1 MNSLFRLHHS
11 DRQVILALLAVAVIA
26 FGLLFVTGG
35 NEESEKVEG
44 DTLSVQQDRRSSR
57 SSAVRNPSV
66 GEAPAPV
73 QHQLFQFDPNT
84 ADSTQLLRLGLEAWQ
99 VRNIYKY
106 RAAGGVY
113 RKKEDFA
120 KLYGLTV
127 KQYRE
132 LEPYITISADYQP
145 AAQLFADEERP
156 QVRDTLRYPIKL
168 KEGETIDLSV
178 ADTSQLKRV
187 PGIGSYYARRIKDYG
202 ERLGGYVSV
211 EQLNEIEGFPA
222 TAIPFFSLHGDG
234 VKKLNLNQ
242 LSLNE
247 LRRHPYINYYQ
258 ARAITEYRRLHGKLK
273 SLDDLKLL
281 NDFDDDTRRRLQPY
295 VAF

>member
-11 DRQVILALLAVAVIA
+11 DRQVVLALLAVAVIA

-35 NEESEKVEG
+35 SEESARIEG
-44 DTLSVQQDRRSSR
+44 DTLSVQPSNHPATR
-57 SSAVRNPSV
+57 SSARSSYV
-66 GEAPAPV
+66 GDDLAPT

-127 KQYRE
+127 KKYRE
-132 LEPYITISADYQP
+132 LEPYISISADYQP
-145 AAQLFADEERP
+145 AAKLFTEEERQP
-156 QVRDTLRYPIKL
+156 VRDTLRYPIKL

-178 ADTSQLKRV
+178 ADTLMLKRV
-187 PGIGSYYARRIKDYG
+187 PGIGSYYARKIKEYG

-211 EQLNEIEGFPA
+211 EQLNEIEGFPSS
-222 TAIPFFSLHGDG
+222 AIPFFTLHTDG

-258 ARAITEYRRLHGKLK
+258 ARAITEYRRQHGKLK

-281 NDFDDDTRRRLQPY
+281 NDFDEDTRQRLQPY
-295 VAF
+295 VTF

>member
-57 SSAVRNPSV
+57 SSAVKNPSV
-66 GEAPAPV
+66 GEVPAPV

-120 KLYGLTV
+120 KLYGLTA

-156 QVRDTLRYPIKL
+156 PMRDTLRYPIKL

-178 ADTSQLKRV
+178 ADTLQLKRV

-295 VAF
+295 VSF

>member
-26 FGLLFVTGG
+26 FGLIFVTGG
-35 NEESEKVEG
+35 NEETAMVEG
-44 DTLSVQQDRRSSR
+44 DTIAVQQANRPSRRSAAGR
-57 SSAVRNPSV
+57 SSIDNEPI
-66 GEAPAPV
+66 PV
-73 QHQLFQFDPNT
+73 SHQLFAFDPNT

-127 KQYRE
+127 KKYRE

-145 AAQLFADEERP
+145 AATLFPDEDRKP
-156 QVRDTLRYPIKL
+156 QRDTLRYPIKL
-168 KEGETIDLSV
+168 KEGQTIDLSA
-178 ADTSQLKRV
+178 ADTTMLKRV
-187 PGIGSYYARRIKDYG
+187 PGIGSYYAKRIMDYG

-211 EQLNEIEGFPA
+211 EQLNEIEGFPSS
-222 TAIPFFSLHGDG
+222 AIPFFTLNAGAI
-234 VKKLNLNQ
+234 KKLNLNR

-258 ARAITEYRRLHGKLK
+258 ARAITDYRRLHGKLK
-273 SLDDLKLL
+273 SLDDLNLL
-281 NDFDDDTRRRLQPY
+281 NDFDEEARRRLQPY
-295 VAF
+295 VEF

>member
-57 SSAVRNPSV
+57 AAAVRNPSV
-66 GEAPAPV
+66 GEVPAPV

-84 ADSTQLLRLGLEAWQ
+84 ADSTQLLRLGLETWQ

-156 QVRDTLRYPIKL
+156 PMRDTLRYPIKL